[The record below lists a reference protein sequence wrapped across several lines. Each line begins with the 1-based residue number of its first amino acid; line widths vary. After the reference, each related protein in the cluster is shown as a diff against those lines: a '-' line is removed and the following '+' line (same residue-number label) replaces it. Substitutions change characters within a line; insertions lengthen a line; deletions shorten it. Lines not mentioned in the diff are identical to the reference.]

1 MIGEC
6 LNQSPPPP
14 NLSLSGGGGGSVV
27 NPEIEYLVG
36 PEIFI
41 FPENTSTVADN
52 GDADFV

>member
-1 MIGEC
+1 MNALI
-6 LNQSPPPP
+6 SHPPPP